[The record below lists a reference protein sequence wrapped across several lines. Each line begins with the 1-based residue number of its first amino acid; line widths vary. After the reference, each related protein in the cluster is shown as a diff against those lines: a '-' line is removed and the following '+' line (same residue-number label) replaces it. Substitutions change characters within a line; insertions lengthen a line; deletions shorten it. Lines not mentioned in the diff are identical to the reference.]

1 MRDSILAALTA
12 FFVEPQY
19 CGELD
24 GGREN
29 GNIWLECSCGAHTSS
44 RSPAGLTRSRTRP
57 VDERDSTMTHRLI
70 GLILAAGTGLLPGG
84 QLVIAADRIDLFDTN
99 SNRTGYIIVD
109 PKTKRFDTYDTKS
122 KRTGWGTITK
132 EAGDV
137 QVYDKDGN
145 RIGSGTLPSAGVK
158 R

>member
-1 MRDSILAALTA
+1 
-12 FFVEPQY
+12 
-19 CGELD
+19 
-24 GGREN
+24 
-29 GNIWLECSCGAHTSS
+29 
-44 RSPAGLTRSRTRP
+44 
-57 VDERDSTMTHRLI
+57 MTPHRL
-70 GLILAAGTGLLPGG
+70 LTFILGAGTGLLLGG

-132 EAGDV
+132 ESGDI

-145 RIGSGTLPSAGVK
+145 RIGSGTHPSAGVK

>member
-1 MRDSILAALTA
+1 MQMCMDR
-12 FFVEPQY
+12 
-19 CGELD
+19 
-24 GGREN
+24 
-29 GNIWLECSCGAHTSS
+29 TS
-44 RSPAGLTRSRTRP
+44 G
-57 VDERDSTMTHRLI
+57 DQTMTHRLV
-70 GLILAAGTGLLPGG
+70 GLILGAGTGLLLGG

-122 KRTGWGTITK
+122 HRTGWGTITQ
-132 EAGDV
+132 ESGAV

-145 RIGSGTLPSAGVK
+145 RIGSGTLPAPGVK